1 LFFATPVWTVWTIS
15 GRIGEVKTYFKSLVS
30 IFFQK
35 SALKTVFLSQVAT
48 PSTPHF
54 RKSSYL
60 WERVAGA
67 ADSSVSGQDRDSWAG
82 SHLEVEFVVELKSDW
97 R

>member
-1 LFFATPVWTVWTIS
+1 M
-15 GRIGEVKTYFKSLVS
+15 GELKTYFKSFISNFLL
-30 IFFQK
+30 K
-35 SALKTVFLSQVAT
+35 SLSESSSHNQIAT

-54 RKSSYL
+54 KELSSYL

-82 SHLEVEFVVELKSDW
+82 SHLEVEFVVELLSGW
-97 R
+97 RWKWSSF